1 MPVMTKGA
9 EEILGRKHMIVSMLK
24 LRTDGEIT
32 QSDLNEYISNWKIVK
47 DRVDLLREGELVEER
62 LERDGR
68 MVMKY
73 SLSPRGRFIANLLLI
88 MDMTLKGRYDFENEE
103 LTEILEEVCK
113 EIDTQDWN

>member
-1 MPVMTKGA
+1 MTKGA

-68 MVMKY
+68 MVIKY

-88 MDMTLKGRYDFENEE
+88 IDMTLKNGYRFENSE
-103 LTEILEEVCK
+103 LEKVLEEVCN
-113 EIDTQDWN
+113 EFDGHDDS